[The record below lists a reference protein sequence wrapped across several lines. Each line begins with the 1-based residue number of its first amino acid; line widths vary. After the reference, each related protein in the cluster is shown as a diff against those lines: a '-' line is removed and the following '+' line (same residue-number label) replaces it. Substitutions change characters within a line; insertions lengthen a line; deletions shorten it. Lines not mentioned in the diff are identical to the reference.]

1 LYRKR
6 NNCLKEDKIDFLY
19 LDVVTNELISLNKKI
34 MEIRRKYI
42 EILNNTLKN
51 NKLFSN
57 EEYSIIYKPNLDED
71 NIKNL
76 FIKKQNFDIL
86 NKITNL
92 GIHKDDFEIII
103 NNIKAEDFASY
114 GQMRSII
121 INLKIAVLEVIKE
134 YKKILPVLLLDDIFV
149 GLDDNRKNILIQ
161 KIKGMQVFITTNSLE
176 NIDKKLLENSNII
189 KLEREE

>member
-1 LYRKR
+1 
-6 NNCLKEDKIDFLY
+6 
-19 LDVVTNELISLNKKI
+19 
-34 MEIRRKYI
+34 
-42 EILNNTLKN
+42 
-51 NKLFSN
+51 
-57 EEYSIIYKPNLDED
+57 
-71 NIKNL
+71 
-76 FIKKQNFDIL
+76 
-86 NKITNL
+86 
-92 GIHKDDFEIII
+92 
-103 NNIKAEDFASY
+103 
-114 GQMRSII
+114 MRSII

>member
-1 LYRKR
+1 
-6 NNCLKEDKIDFLY
+6 
-19 LDVVTNELISLNKKI
+19 

-71 NIKNL
+71 NIKNS